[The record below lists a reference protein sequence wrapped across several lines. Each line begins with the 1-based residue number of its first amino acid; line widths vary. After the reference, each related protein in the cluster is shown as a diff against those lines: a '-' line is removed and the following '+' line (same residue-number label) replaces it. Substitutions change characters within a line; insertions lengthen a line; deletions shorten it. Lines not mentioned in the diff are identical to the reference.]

1 MKARESRRMNGAFVL
16 LGALSL
22 LTLAAMSGCRS
33 ASPTS
38 AQNPVYSG
46 LMSPRGMVPPA
57 ASQYSPPRPSH
68 SATPVL
74 PPDPEE
80 TLLPDE
86 PRIVP
91 EPIEAPSVPELPE
104 DVAVPDDSEAS
115 SDLPH
120 LENGRAVPELAGAPA
135 NRQGAAA
142 ENVSVTAG
150 TMVYVV
156 KSGDSLSR
164 IAAAQKVKVADVM
177 ALNPSVTSA
186 DKIVVGQRLVMP
198 ATASGDGLEAAP
210 ARTDVPA
217 DGIYT
222 VVAGDSLWTIGKRFG
237 VRREDIKA
245 WNNLTD
251 DKLRVGQQLRL
262 RGDAAQPAAGSKSAA
277 PAATAETPEATSG
290 APAAANPA
298 APEPPVDLE
307 VVPAPTNSGKTF
319 SYYVMQGDTLEKIA
333 QRNMTTVEAILANNP
348 GIKSNADL
356 VPNVTK
362 LNIPRRNASG
372 Q

>member
-164 IAAAQKVKVADVM
+164 IAAA
-177 ALNPSVTSA
+177 
-186 DKIVVGQRLVMP
+186 
-198 ATASGDGLEAAP
+198 
-210 ARTDVPA
+210 
-217 DGIYT
+217 
-222 VVAGDSLWTIGKRFG
+222 
-237 VRREDIKA
+237 
-245 WNNLTD
+245 
-251 DKLRVGQQLRL
+251 
-262 RGDAAQPAAGSKSAA
+262 
-277 PAATAETPEATSG
+277 
-290 APAAANPA
+290 
-298 APEPPVDLE
+298 
-307 VVPAPTNSGKTF
+307 
-319 SYYVMQGDTLEKIA
+319 
-333 QRNMTTVEAILANNP
+333 
-348 GIKSNADL
+348 
-356 VPNVTK
+356 
-362 LNIPRRNASG
+362 
-372 Q
+372 